1 MEHYRVVKTT
11 MGRKFWVKMDKEEVR
26 AQRIYRALV
35 VGMPLFMLTVFAWA
49 AGIIR

>member
-11 MGRKFWVKMDKEEVR
+11 MGRKFWVKMDREEVR
-26 AQRIYRALV
+26 AQRIYTTLV
-35 VGMPLFMLTVFAWA
+35 VTMPLFVLTVFAWA